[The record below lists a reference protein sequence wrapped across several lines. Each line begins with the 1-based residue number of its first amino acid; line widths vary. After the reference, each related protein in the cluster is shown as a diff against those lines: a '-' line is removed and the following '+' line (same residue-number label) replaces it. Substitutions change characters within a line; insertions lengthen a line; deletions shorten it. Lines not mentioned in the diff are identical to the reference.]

1 MPEEGLSKQQRRQ
14 LAQMEYA
21 KKMQAKDKEV
31 SRCHRLC
38 LSPGQ
43 MEFGGGREGN

>member
-1 MPEEGLSKQQRRQ
+1 MPEEGLSKSQKHQ

-31 SRCHRLC
+31 RGRAVL
-38 LSPGQ
+38 
-43 MEFGGGREGN
+43 GGLMFMYEWFATESN